1 MPKYNPEA
9 NYWYGKSY
17 KKWRKGERISALR
30 DKINLRDFKKENQ
43 ELMQYSL
50 WLEGFQATGNDSAAV
65 YLGTFTA
72 TSFVEACKQWHST
85 LSENNKTN
93 YPLNIDESGIV
104 TYWSCRIFD
113 NELDARKSF
122 G

>member
-1 MPKYNPEA
+1 MTRYNLET

-17 KKWRKGERISALR
+17 KKWRKGEHISASR
-30 DKINLRDFKKENQ
+30 DKINFRDFKKEQQ
-43 ELMQYSL
+43 ELMQYHL
-50 WLEGFQATGNDSAAV
+50 WMEGYSITGNESKAT

-72 TSFVEACKQWHST
+72 TSFVEACKKWHESLPEESRKNYL
-85 LSENNKTN
+85 LSISANGT
-93 YPLNIDESGIV
+93 V